1 MKNFQESEL
10 KEYFP
15 IIIKTRDQR
24 EFLKIN
30 CAKDLEFLFFLL
42 LNTCHDCFPE
52 SKTPVKKKFELRV
65 VPNHPFQNDHLP
77 SSTLTGK
84 KAMKNR
90 SWKQGFGLFKR
101 EKSKQEMRQVMLEKG
116 LSEAENLSDEGN
128 NISQFQSSMR
138 MKSGFF
144 VFCVRWI

>member
-15 IIIKTRDQR
+15 IMIKTRDQR

-30 CAKDLEFLFFLL
+30 SAKDLEFLFFLL

-77 SSTLTGK
+77 SSNLPAK
-84 KAMKNR
+84 
-90 SWKQGFGLFKR
+90 KQGFGLFKR
-101 EKSKQEMRQVMLEKG
+101 AKSKQELRQVMLEKG
-116 LSEAENLSDEGN
+116 LSEAENLSDEGD
-128 NISQFQSSMR
+128 NISQFQGSMR
-138 MKSGFF
+138 INSRCLKIAGSRF
-144 VFCVRWI
+144 